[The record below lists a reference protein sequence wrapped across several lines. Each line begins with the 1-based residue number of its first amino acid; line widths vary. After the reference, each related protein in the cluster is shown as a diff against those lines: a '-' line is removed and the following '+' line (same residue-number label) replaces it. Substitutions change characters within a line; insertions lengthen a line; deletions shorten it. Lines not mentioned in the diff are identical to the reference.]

1 MRIIDSHNHVYYH
14 QLDPAGVVGELDE
27 FGIERCWVLTWNLP
41 PAEDVP
47 GSHGTFNPR
56 NFRTDGTHA
65 GSNLDDVIEACRA
78 FPDRFVGGFC
88 PCPAEGSAAE
98 RLQAAHEFY
107 GVRVCGEWSYR
118 MLLDD
123 PRALELF
130 WKAGQLHMPVVLHL
144 DVPFLP
150 GLDGGRRRYQ
160 TNWYGG
166 GAEPLERAL
175 KECPE
180 TVFVGHAPG
189 FWRSISG
196 DEASETETYPRG
208 PITPGGQVI
217 RLLDSY
223 PNLWADLSAGSGL
236 GAMQRDEA
244 HARRFIEMY
253 QDRLL
258 FGRDAPGDAL
268 RTWLLGL
275 NLDQAVL
282 RKLFHENAERLLPI

>member
-14 QLDPAGVVGELDE
+14 QLDPAGVVAELDE
-27 FGIERCWVLTWNLP
+27 FGIERCWVLTWYLP

-47 GSHGTFNPR
+47 ASHGNFNPR
-56 NFRTDGTHA
+56 NFRADGTHG
-65 GSNLDDVIEACRA
+65 GSTLDDVIEACRVY
-78 FPDRFVGGFC
+78 PDRF
-88 PCPAEGSAAE
+88 
-98 RLQAAHEFY
+98 Y
-107 GVRVCGEWSYR
+107 GVSICGEWSYR

-130 WKAGQLHMPVVLHL
+130 HKAGELKMPVVLHL

-150 GLDGGRRRYQ
+150 TVDGGRSYQ

-166 GAEPLERAL
+166 GAEPLERTL
-175 KECPE
+175 RECAD

-189 FWRSISG
+189 FWRFLSG
-196 DEASETETYPRG
+196 DEATETATYPQG
-208 PITPGGQVI
+208 PITPGGEVV
-217 RLLDSY
+217 RLLETY
-223 PNLWADLSAGSGL
+223 PNLWADLSARSGL
-236 GAMQRDEA
+236 GAMQRDQA
-244 HARRFIEMY
+244 HGRRFIEAY

-275 NLDQAVL
+275 DLEEAVL
-282 RKLFHENAERLLPI
+282 RKLFHKNAERLVPLRSGD